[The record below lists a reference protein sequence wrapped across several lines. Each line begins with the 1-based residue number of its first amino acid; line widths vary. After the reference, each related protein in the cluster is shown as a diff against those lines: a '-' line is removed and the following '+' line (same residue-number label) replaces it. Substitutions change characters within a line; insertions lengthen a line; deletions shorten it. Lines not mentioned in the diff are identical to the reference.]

1 MIAALERE
9 SGKAGIDH
17 STLLNEISQRTSKAE
32 ALASSGELDTARNML
47 DENYHRLTATLAQTI
62 QATAPAAPRNATGQ
76 SMVTDSESKASRNA
90 VEREL
95 TSATALLAA
104 LKNQAPSPSTSTAAA
119 INEVEDVLSNARK
132 ALDNGDTSGAAT
144 MVHEAY
150 LKTTASIRALQKP
163 STLKSGGAALAA
175 TQNEQATSP
184 GSESD
189 KQSYVRKR
197 DGLVAMIDAS
207 QRITSEKGLHKPN
220 FQDAESLLKQA
231 DALAASGQ
239 HAKGRNHLDLAYAQ
253 VKATL
258 QALRQGEE
266 LKADKNFASKA
277 DEFRYEQAVND
288 DYLAL
293 ITALGRD
300 GSDVHWAEEI
310 GGANGLRVEA
320 NEAGK
325 SGDFETGVSKL
336 VASTSRL
343 KKLLRLA
350 GFPIIS
356 N

>member
-1 MIAALERE
+1 M
-9 SGKAGIDH
+9 
-17 STLLNEISQRTSKAE
+17 
-32 ALASSGELDTARNML
+32 
-47 DENYHRLTATLAQTI
+47 
-62 QATAPAAPRNATGQ
+62 
-76 SMVTDSESKASRNA
+76 
-90 VEREL
+90 
-95 TSATALLAA
+95 
-104 LKNQAPSPSTSTAAA
+104 
-119 INEVEDVLSNARK
+119 
-132 ALDNGDTSGAAT
+132 
-144 MVHEAY
+144 
-150 LKTTASIRALQKP
+150 
-163 STLKSGGAALAA
+163 AA
-175 TQNEQATSP
+175 TQNEQATGP

-189 KQSYVRKR
+189 RQSYTRKR
-197 DGLVAMIDAS
+197 DGLVAMIAAS
-207 QRITSEKGLHKPN
+207 QRITSEKGLQKPD

-239 HAKGRNHLDLAYAQ
+239 HAKGRSHLDLAYAQ

-258 QALRQGEE
+258 QTLRQGEE

-310 GGANGLRVEA
+310 RGANGLRVEA

-325 SGDFETGVSKL
+325 SGDFETGVTKL

-350 GFPIIS
+350 GFPIMT